1 MDTSEEAQKKL
12 ESETTGDLY
21 DIDEKKK
28 KKMVE
33 REITEEDTER
43 NPDLPDPRL
52 FSPIQEPDRPSSHE
66 RSSEEKED

>member
-1 MDTSEEAQKKL
+1 MDTNEEAQKNL

-33 REITEEDTER
+33 GEITEEDTEK
-43 NPDLPDPRL
+43 NPDLADPRL
-52 FSPIQEPDRPSSHE
+52 FSPLQEPDRPSSHE
-66 RSSEEKED
+66 RSSEEKGG